1 MAGESCGIGAFLSC
15 WLRHNLAPKPNAEPP
30 INTHSRNSSPN
41 CWHNVEVILR
51 NENIMDDYCQMVP
64 IGARLAEL
72 ARLRLQYDES
82 RRSVQVPTI
91 S

>member
-1 MAGESCGIGAFLSC
+1 
-15 WLRHNLAPKPNAEPP
+15 
-30 INTHSRNSSPN
+30 
-41 CWHNVEVILR
+41 
-51 NENIMDDYCQMVP
+51 MDHCQMVP

-82 RRSVQVPTI
+82 RRSVQVPSLNFGKILT